1 MLTINNINDLLGKK
15 FVLDG
20 VGISDEHRVWECIEA
35 IEFNTDY
42 GTNDTFFYRFEF
54 YNENDPNFPLCV
66 YVNRNASLGQYLLEN
81 NLMNTSACLSLSE
94 LCALYSGKSVNDEVY
109 QIIFS
114 IKKSSIP
121 FTLNDVKKIVE

>member
-1 MLTINNINDLLGKK
+1 MLTINNINDFLGKK

-81 NLMNTSACLSLSE
+81 NLMDTSACLSLSE
-94 LCALYSGKSVNDEVY
+94 IRNKD
-109 QIIFS
+109 IFAER
-114 IKKSSIP
+114 IHEYMVT
-121 FTLNDVKKIVE
+121 TLEEFIADQTSTN

>member
-42 GTNDTFFYRFEF
+42 GTNDQDFYRFEF

-66 YVNRNASLGQYLLEN
+66 YVNRKASLGQYLLEN
-81 NLMNTSACLSLSE
+81 NLMNTGGCLSLNE
-94 LCALYSGKSVNDEVY
+94 MRNKDT
-109 QIIFS
+109 
-114 IKKSSIP
+114 
-121 FTLNDVKKIVE
+121 FTERIHEYMINTLEEFIEDQTSTT